1 MAEEGLSIVD
11 GPVFVGTLGVAIALV
26 VLLVWPAPG
35 VRAAARAHV
44 PRVVVIGVAGA
55 VAGTLLTWLLG
66 DVVDIFGISLT
77 WVVRIADGLAFA
89 AVGVALANLV
99 RTRWWR
105 KIVAVL
111 SVVVTLLSLAL
122 VINADFGQ
130 YRTLADATGQSYTE
144 AAVLPDSSSPGVP
157 LAGWRAPDG
166 LPPRGTAGHI
176 SIPAATSGFPARDA
190 YVYLPPAAYAPD
202 PPALPVIVALSGQ
215 PGEPA
220 DLFRAG
226 RVEQILDSI
235 AADHHGVAPILV
247 AADQLGSPTSNPMC
261 IDSELGNSES
271 YLTVDVPAWIRAH
284 LPVSTDPASWTIAG
298 FSQGGTCAIQLGAG
312 HPELFGSI
320 IDISG
325 EEAPTLGSPEKTV
338 DEGFKGDEQAYEAAT
353 PAGLLAA
360 HAPYRDTAAFFAVG
374 ATDAKYSASMR
385 SVSAFADR
393 AGMAVTTEVSPGTGH
408 DWNTARFGFRQG
420 FSAMLTRWGIT

>member
-1 MAEEGLSIVD
+1 VTEEGLSIVD
-11 GPVFVGTLGVAIALV
+11 GPVFAGTIGVAIALV

-35 VRAAARAHV
+35 VRARARPHV
-44 PRVVVIGVAGA
+44 SRVIIVGLSGA
-55 VAGTLLTWLLG
+55 VTGTLLTWLLG

-77 WVVRIADGLAFA
+77 WVVRIADGAAFA
-89 AVGVALANLV
+89 AVGVALANLL

-105 KIVAVL
+105 KVVAL
-111 SVVVTLLSLAL
+111 FSVVVTLVSLAL

-130 YRTLADATGQSYTE
+130 YRTLADATGRSYSE
-144 AAVLPDSSSPGVP
+144 AAVLPDSHSAGVP
-157 LAGWRAPDG
+157 LAEWRAPSG
-166 LPPRGTAGHI
+166 LPERGMSGHI
-176 SIPAATSGFPARDA
+176 SIPATTSGFPARDA
-190 YVYLPPAAYAPD
+190 YVYLPPAAYAPH
-202 PPALPVIVALSGQ
+202 PPALPVILALSGQ

-261 IDSELGNSES
+261 VDSGLGNSET
-271 YLTVDVPAWIRAH
+271 YLTVDVPAWIRTH
-284 LPVSTDPASWTIAG
+284 LPVSTDTAAWTVAG

-312 HPELFGSI
+312 HPELFGTI

-325 EEAPTLGSPEKTV
+325 EEAPTLGSPQKTI
-338 DEGFKGDEQAYEAAT
+338 DEGFTGDEQAYEAAT
-353 PAGLLAA
+353 PAGLLSA
-360 HAPYRDTAAFFAVG
+360 HAPYRNTSAFFAVG
-374 ATDAKYSASMR
+374 AADAKYSASMR
-385 SVSAFADR
+385 SVSALASR

>member
-1 MAEEGLSIVD
+1 MTEEGLSIVD
-11 GPVFVGTLGVAIALV
+11 GPVFAGVIGVAVGLV

-35 VRAAARAHV
+35 VRAVARAHV
-44 PRVVVIGVAGA
+44 SRAVVVGVSGA

-77 WVVRIADGLAFA
+77 WVVRIADGAAFA

-105 KIVAVL
+105 KLVAML
-111 SVVVTLLSLAL
+111 SVVITLLALAL

-130 YRTLADATGQSYTE
+130 YRTLADAAGQSYTE
-144 AAVLPDSSSPGVP
+144 AAVLPTARTAELP
-157 LAGWRAPDG
+157 LAEWRAPDG
-166 LPPRGTAGHI
+166 LPDRGTVGHI
-176 SIPAATSGFPARDA
+176 TIPATASGFPARDA
-190 YVYLPPAAYAPD
+190 YVYLPPAAYAAH
-202 PPALPVIVALSGQ
+202 PPALPVILALPGQ

-226 RVEQILDSI
+226 RVEQALDSI
-235 AADHHGVAPILV
+235 AAAHDGVAPILV
-247 AADQLGSPTSNPMC
+247 AADQLGIPTSNPMC
-261 IDSELGNSES
+261 VDGALGNSET
-271 YLTVDVPAWIRAH
+271 YLTVDVPAWIRAN
-284 LPVSTDPASWTIAG
+284 LPVAAEPAAWTVAG

-325 EEAPTLGSPEKTV
+325 EEAPTLGSLEKTI
-338 DEGFKGDEQAYEAAT
+338 DEGFNGDEQAYKAAT
-353 PAGLLAA
+353 PAGLLSA
-360 HAPYRDTAAFFAVG
+360 HAPYRDTTAFFAVG
-374 ATDAKYSASMR
+374 ASDAKYSASMR
-385 SVSAFADR
+385 SVSASAGR

-420 FSAMLTRWGIT
+420 FSALLTRWGIR